1 VSGFDVTA
9 VELQVCGMRLARL
22 GVEVR
27 GRLEQ
32 VGREMDGLLGSGWQG
47 RASAGFGEGW
57 GQWRVGAHEVIDGLD
72 RMAELLSVTGRDY
85 DRAEQRATGDVTR
98 AEAGR

>member
-22 GVEVR
+22 SVEVR
-27 GRLEQ
+27 DRLEQ
-32 VGREMDGLLGSGWQG
+32 VSREMDGLLGSGWQG

-57 GQWRVGAHEVIDGLD
+57 GQWRAGAHEVIDGLD
-72 RMAELLSVTGRDY
+72 RLAELLSVTGRDY
-85 DRAEQRATGDVTR
+85 DRAEQRATGDVTQV
-98 AEAGR
+98 EAGR